1 MAGTNNRAAG
11 TFENETATE
20 TTAEVRGDKIA
31 VVVLGDVES
40 NPISLE
46 REAAGDVWDV
56 VMVYSAAGYF
66 MYDFPGNYRLAAP
79 IIQADEEVDFVLIG
93 SIGHL

>member
-11 TFENETATE
+11 TFENEAATE

-46 REAAGDVWDV
+46 REAAGAVLEW
-56 VMVYSAAGYF
+56 AATNHRE
-66 MYDFPGNYRLAAP
+66 PATRARRSR
-79 IIQADEEVDFVLIG
+79 EC
-93 SIGHL
+93 